1 MKELNEYTREFLFAE
16 QTNPQ
21 SAVAYS
27 SPFCR
32 KTEALQDIADGIG
45 ATVVNT
51 GNRDADILEAI
62 AKKAPAIGKDGGTP
76 IVGAASW
83 KDVRRNVKMGR
94 GPTLY
99 PVHSILN
106 VQHEVFGNIAFEV
119 VAHNG
124 ETISTGGGGTKSG
137 SLKVSGSGDDS
148 TVPTMTLL
156 ALDGIQQD
164 ETVETPMGE
173 MHIGYE
179 FDASEKIC
187 LCASGLPSGTYS
199 AGESENGW
207 SFTLTQAV
215 PAGGYLSPEADMMS
229 GEITSV
235 CSYREDGSIIERV
248 AVSQGATGTALSS
261 VIAAEDMNDFD
272 RCMYGSGNYAQS
284 GIRQWLNGSGKGWW
298 EAKTK
303 FDMPPTYLNQEG
315 FLGGLD
321 PEFVAVLAETE
332 QTVST
337 NNVYEQDMETE
348 SSYTVKDKIFL
359 ASYSQI
365 GGNASGGQAAEGTLW
380 TAFEN
385 LSTGPET
392 ARVKYRHGSID
403 TDEASSVFW
412 WMRSPTPVD
421 SPAARGVSQFGAT
434 GGLSIRR
441 AYRRDGAVVPA
452 CVI

>member
-1 MKELNEYTREFLFAE
+1 
-16 QTNPQ
+16 
-21 SAVAYS
+21 
-27 SPFCR
+27 
-32 KTEALQDIADGIG
+32 
-45 ATVVNT
+45 
-51 GNRDADILEAI
+51 
-62 AKKAPAIGKDGGTP
+62 
-76 IVGAASW
+76 
-83 KDVRRNVKMGR
+83 
-94 GPTLY
+94 
-99 PVHSILN
+99 
-106 VQHEVFGNIAFEV
+106 
-119 VAHNG
+119 
-124 ETISTGGGGTKSG
+124 
-137 SLKVSGSGDDS
+137 
-148 TVPTMTLL
+148 
-156 ALDGIQQD
+156 
-164 ETVETPMGE
+164 
-173 MHIGYE
+173 
-179 FDASEKIC
+179 
-187 LCASGLPSGTYS
+187 
-199 AGESENGW
+199 
-207 SFTLTQAV
+207 
-215 PAGGYLSPEADMMS
+215 MMI

-385 LSTGPET
+385 LSTGHET

-412 WMRSPTPVD
+412 WLRSPTPVD
-421 SPAARGVSQFGAT
+421 SPAARGVSQFGAA
-434 GGLSIRR
+434 GGLSILR